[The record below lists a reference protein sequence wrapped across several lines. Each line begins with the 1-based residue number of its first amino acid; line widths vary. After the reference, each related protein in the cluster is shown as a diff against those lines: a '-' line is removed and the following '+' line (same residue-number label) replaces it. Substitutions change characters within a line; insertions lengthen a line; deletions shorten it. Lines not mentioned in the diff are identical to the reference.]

1 MSDRPKRLEKKGLV
15 FVWDGG
21 TSDAALVRRVWGNIR
36 ENVAMN
42 QGKVLSST
50 SGIAA
55 LAVGAEAKQ
64 QTIDSVVSI
73 ARADDFAAAIDV
85 SNHTHGNV

>member
-1 MSDRPKRLEKKGLV
+1 MCRMSDRHKRLEKKGLV

-50 SGIAA
+50 SVIAA
-55 LAVGAEAKQ
+55 LAVGRSNLKQ
-64 QTIDSVVSI
+64 QTIDS
-73 ARADDFAAAIDV
+73 RDMWYPLLGLM
-85 SNHTHGNV
+85 TLLLPLT

>member
-1 MSDRPKRLEKKGLV
+1 MSDRHKRLEKKGLV

-55 LAVGAEAKQ
+55 LAVGRSNLKQ
-64 QTIDSVVSI
+64 QTIDS
-73 ARADDFAAAIDV
+73 RDMWCPLLGL
-85 SNHTHGNV
+85 TTLLLPLT